1 MNTKTDSMYEARTED
16 GVGFIVTAATYA
28 DAMRQART
36 HLRDVLTHINP
47 AQRITVTRCDWSGIE
62 WHRD

>member
-1 MNTKTDSMYEARTED
+1 MTTATMYEARTQD
-16 GVGFIVTAATYA
+16 GVGFMVEATTDA
-28 DAMRQART
+28 DAKRQARA

-47 AQRITVTRCDWSGIE
+47 AQRITVTRCDGSGIE